1 MTSLKISIVVPVY
14 NVAPYLHHCLDSVM
28 KQDLSGCEVICV
40 NDGSTDNSF
49 SILEEYKK
57 QYPQI
62 TLLSQENKGLSAARN
77 AGIRVSTGDYILFL
91 DSDDWLEK
99 DAIRILRDHIGDEDM
114 LCFNGRR
121 YFEDGTQEEPD
132 EGITET
138 NLTGWDYYNKYALVN
153 RKFHFV
159 CVVLRLY
166 RKQFLL
172 DHRLFF
178 EEGIYHEDNLF
189 MPIACYYAQK
199 VKVIPDCLYVY
210 RIREGSIMQSGNVQ
224 RLYDMIQVANQLA
237 DFFISIN
244 DIDKSKLYREIAG
257 EYFGVFI
264 SNNVTLFC
272 NKDTELTKR
281 IHWKSFKTVSVYP
294 RHRRIYV
301 ILLIHPVLFRL
312 YIRFEFYIKNTILIF
327 NKMKIMPNHYLRIL

>member
-1 MTSLKISIVVPVY
+1 MTFSIIIPVF
-14 NVAPYLHHCLDSVM
+14 NVEPYLAACLDSALNQTYTDV
-28 KQDLSGCEVICV
+28 EVICV
-40 NDGSTDNSF
+40 NDGSTDNSL

-57 QYPQI
+57 QYQQI

-77 AGIRVSTGDYILFL
+77 AGLRVATGDYILFL

-99 DAIRILRDHIGDEDM
+99 DAIRILRDQIGDEDM

-132 EGITET
+132 AGITET

-159 CVVLRLY
+159 SVVLRLY

-189 MPIACYYAQK
+189 TPIACYYAQK

-237 DFFISIN
+237 DFFIPIN

-257 EYFGVFI
+257 EYFGVI
-264 SNNVTLFC
+264 TSNNVTLFSK
-272 NKDTELTKR
+272 KDAVLTKR

-294 RHRRIYV
+294 RHRVIYV
-301 ILLIHPVLFRL
+301 LLLIHPVLCKL

-327 NKMKIMPNHYLRIL
+327 NKTIHSGK

>member
-1 MTSLKISIVVPVY
+1 MTSLKISIVVPIY
-14 NVAPYLHHCLDSVM
+14 NVEPYLRHCLDSILN
-28 KQDLSGCEVICV
+28 QDCSDCEIICI
-40 NDGSTDNSF
+40 NDGSTDYSLA
-49 SILEEYKK
+49 ILEEYKK

-62 TLLSQENKGLSAARN
+62 NLLSQENKGLSAARN
-77 AGIRVSTGDYILFL
+77 AGIRAATGDYILFL

-99 DAIRILRDHIGDEDM
+99 DAIRMLRDNIGDEDM

-132 EGITET
+132 AGITET

-189 MPIACYYAQK
+189 TPIACYYAQK

-224 RLYDMIQVANQLA
+224 RLYDMIKVANKLS
-237 DFFISIN
+237 DFFIPIN
-244 DIDKSKLYREIAG
+244 GIDKSKLYKEIAG
-257 EYFGVFI
+257 EYFGAFT
-264 SNNVTLFC
+264 SNNVKLFG
-272 NKDTELTKR
+272 NKDAELTKR
-281 IHWKSFKTVSVYP
+281 IHWESFKAVSVYP
-294 RHRRIYV
+294 RHRRIY
-301 ILLIHPVLFRL
+301 LLLKIHPSLFRW
-312 YIRFEFYIKNTILIF
+312 YIKLEQTF
-327 NKMKIMPNHYLRIL
+327 KK

>member
-1 MTSLKISIVVPVY
+1 MTFSIIIPVF
-14 NVAPYLHHCLDSVM
+14 NVEPYLAACLDSALNQTYTDV
-28 KQDLSGCEVICV
+28 EVICV
-40 NDGSTDNSF
+40 NDGSTDNSL

-77 AGIRVSTGDYILFL
+77 AGLRVATGDYILFL

-132 EGITET
+132 KGITET

-159 CVVLRLY
+159 SVVLRLY

-189 MPIACYYAQK
+189 TPIACYYAQK

-210 RIREGSIMQSGNVQ
+210 RIRNESITHSISYQNVV
-224 RLYDMIQVANQLA
+224 DMVIGTNLLS
-237 DFFISIN
+237 DFFIHKQNIN
-244 DIDKSKLYREIAG
+244 KTQIYRELAGKYIRVFYPDLVSLCGKRHKEIRKLVNWDSFRIMAKYPRQKRLYYLIRTQSFFLLFYLKIETFMKDKLY
-257 EYFGVFI
+257 
-264 SNNVTLFC
+264 
-272 NKDTELTKR
+272 
-281 IHWKSFKTVSVYP
+281 H
-294 RHRRIYV
+294 H
-301 ILLIHPVLFRL
+301 
-312 YIRFEFYIKNTILIF
+312 
-327 NKMKIMPNHYLRIL
+327 